1 MANLL
6 LRLTWQDKA
15 IKKARHSPF
24 RSKEK
29 PKAIQLLCIPNQRL
43 ETH

>member
-24 RSKEK
+24 RNKERA
-29 PKAIQLLCIPNQRL
+29 KAIHLLCKHEQRV